1 MAVYAIAALYGMKVE
16 LKVTFM
22 NPFFMNKKRFL
33 VLIGVFSI
41 SVFSLCVHIYIEHR
55 RVKSERIRQ
64 LIVEAEESLYNIVK
78 DN

>member
-1 MAVYAIAALYGMKVE
+1 
-16 LKVTFM
+16 
-22 NPFFMNKKRFL
+22 MNKKRFL
-33 VLIGVFSI
+33 VLIGVFSL
-41 SVFSLCVHIYIEHR
+41 SVFFLCMHIYIEHR